1 MYVCTVCV
9 GVRVFPPTTP
19 VEDVDCMSMRARVGI
34 PMAGGV
40 VVVEDVVHRSSRKG
54 SRREEEGGGKD
65 VKLYIIRG

>member
-1 MYVCTVCV
+1 MN
-9 GVRVFPPTTP
+9 
-19 VEDVDCMSMRARVGI
+19 MRARVGI

-54 SRREEEGGGKD
+54 SRREEEGGEKD